1 MSEPKYAS
9 PGEVHKDLWS
19 RWGEG
24 FVEGVESVTAMVTR
38 LKPCPACGGPAKLHK
53 RRKKYWY
60 ECDGDCWTQ
69 TAKYLSPELAALEW
83 NTLEKKEE
91 PNDAT

>member
-1 MSEPKYAS
+1 MSEHEQVS
-9 PGEVHKDLWS
+9 PPTVHAALWA
-19 RWGEG
+19 RYVEG
-24 FVEGVESVTAMVTR
+24 FFEGVESAMAQVTR

-69 TAKYLSPELAALEW
+69 TSKYLSPELAALEW

-91 PNDAT
+91 TNDAT